1 MDFFK
6 FTPGADPSFLES
18 AATINGIRTAT
29 WTERYKDPGEF
40 KFQAPV
46 SSQLRTLLPL
56 GTMISH
62 IDTLEVMIVENHE
75 IDENVDEG
83 EPQIIVSG
91 RSLDSWFEQRIVG
104 SGTETMGGPS
114 DHLDDYFIPFGTSLE
129 QATALINSY
138 IYELPGGGSLS
149 DAQDG
154 VPGFR
159 AIENEQHT
167 VSYTTAVRILRRGP
181 LPEVLR
187 GLLDIDDFGV
197 KVVRPNADNVDPT
210 LTEFRVHN
218 GVDRTTSVVFAHA
231 EGDLKRARYLW
242 SNKTKKTMYYVL
254 STYNQV
260 RYSPGFEIGYDRRML
275 FVDAA
280 DLDSQ
285 YTTWPTG
292 TDRDDVIAAMHIRG
306 GDALAGA
313 KDTNITSTDIS
324 ATTRYK
330 FRRDY
335 DVGDLVTVD
344 GNYDTSSVMRVI
356 EHVEFQ
362 DENGESGYP
371 TLSVLA

>member
-6 FTPGADPSFLES
+6 FTPGADPSFLEN
-18 AATINGIRTAT
+18 AVTINGIRTAT

-40 KFQAPV
+40 KLQAPV

-56 GTMISH
+56 GSMISH
-62 IDTLEVMIVENHE
+62 LDTYEVMIVENHE
-75 IDENVDEG
+75 IDEDVEEG
-83 EPQIIVSG
+83 EPNIIVSG

-104 SGTETMGGPS
+104 SGTESMGGPY

-138 IYELPGGGSLS
+138 IYEMPGGGSLA
-149 DAQDG
+149 DAYDL

-159 AIENEQHT
+159 AIENEQHS
-167 VSYTTAVRILRRGP
+167 VSYTTETRIIPREP
-181 LPEVLR
+181 LPDSLR
-187 GLLDIDDFGV
+187 KILDIDDFGV
-197 KVVRPNADNVDPT
+197 KVVRPNAGNVDPT

-218 GVDRTTSVVFAHA
+218 GVDRTTTVVFAHA
-231 EGDLKRARYLW
+231 SGDLKRARYLW
-242 SNKTKKTMYYVL
+242 SNKQKKTMYYVL

-275 FVDAA
+275 FVDAS

-285 YTTWPTG
+285 YTTYPTG
-292 TDRDDVIAAMHIRG
+292 TDRDAVIAAMHIRG
-306 GDALAGA
+306 ADALRAQ
-313 KDTNITSTDIS
+313 KDVAITSTDIS

-356 EHVEFQ
+356 EYVEFQ